1 VEHRVLGSLFGS
13 VVGRQGKALLLRL
26 DDFDGVQRVRQQ
38 FVSDAEGDVRDEQR
52 QHDERVQR
60 QAL

>member
-1 VEHRVLGSLFGS
+1 
-13 VVGRQGKALLLRL
+13 
-26 DDFDGVQRVRQQ
+26 VQRVRQQ